1 MSRCRCIAPPLVAGV
16 LALGFALGADARAI
30 AQPAAPPARDARRP
44 APAGSSVIAGTV
56 FADESPPRPLRRAR
70 VTIAS
75 SDWQLARTEISD
87 DGGRFAFPA
96 LPAGR
101 YRLSVVKAG
110 YVGMAYGARRP
121 NGTPTPIVLSD
132 DQRVTNIT
140 IKLPRTSVVA
150 GTVMDHNGE
159 PYPGATVAVRRSRF
173 GPSGQPRIEPGRAF
187 VQTDD
192 KGQFRAW
199 GFGAGDYIVSAF
211 PHMSGEI
218 VRLTDADI
226 ASPSPKQD
234 RLVGYA
240 PAYYPGTFAP
250 SQAIAVTVAAGEERS
265 NVDLTL
271 TLVHTAKVQGTVVV
285 PDGGNLQTLSVT
297 LLNPSLEFNAP
308 TFQRS
313 GESADGTFVFHG
325 VPPGQYT
332 VAVEARATSTGGSS
346 ATTSS
351 PDTGPTHWA
360 AADLMVDG
368 EDLSGISLT
377 LQPAF
382 AVSGRLEFE
391 GPRTRP
397 DPTRVLVRLQP
408 MQPEVSFG
416 GPTVQADANGRF
428 TVTGVVPGRYR
439 LTAFVRGSAGGS
451 SGWQIKTSTIG
462 GRDSLDL
469 PIELRASV
477 ASAVIAFTD
486 RVAELSGVVLDAAGQ
501 PAPDFEVVA
510 VAADR
515 AFWGPESR
523 RIRSV
528 RPSADGKYLFENLPA
543 GEYLVAAVADLEP
556 GDLYGPSVLERLTR
570 GAMKVSIAEGE
581 KKTFDLRLAPQNP

>member
-1 MSRCRCIAPPLVAGV
+1 MRVCRGIALQLSAAAVV
-16 LALGFALGADARAI
+16 LALASSDAL
-30 AQPAAPPARDARRP
+30 AQPAPGPARDVRRT
-44 APAGSSVIAGTV
+44 APEGTAIIAGTV
-56 FADESPPRPLRRAR
+56 FTDESQPRPLRRAR
-70 VTIAS
+70 VMIAS

-87 DGGRFAFPA
+87 DDGRFAFPA

-140 IKLPRTSVVA
+140 IKLPRTSVIA

-173 GPSGQPRIEPGRAF
+173 GPSGQLRVEPGRAF

-211 PHMSGEI
+211 PHISGEI

-226 ASPSPKQD
+226 ASASAKQD

-240 PAYYPGTFAP
+240 PVYYPGTFAP
-250 SQAIAVTVAAGEERS
+250 SQAMAVTVAAGEERS

-271 TLVHTAKVQGTVVV
+271 TLVHTAKVQGTVAI
-285 PDGGNLQTLSVT
+285 PEGGNPQTLSVT
-297 LLNPSLEFNAP
+297 LLNPGDDSSNAP
-308 TFQRS
+308 SFQRF

-332 VAVEARATSTGGSS
+332 VAAQARATSPGGPSAQTTAS
-346 ATTSS
+346 GNQPSHWATT
-351 PDTGPTHWA
+351 DVT
-360 AADLMVDG
+360 VDG
-368 EDLSGISLT
+368 EDFSGISLT

-382 AVSGRLEFE
+382 AVSGRVEFE
-391 GPRTRP
+391 GTRTHP
-397 DPTRVLVRLQP
+397 DPTRVLVRLRP
-408 MQPEVSFG
+408 MQATVEGSFDA
-416 GPTVQADANGRF
+416 PSVQADASGRF
-428 TVTGVVPGRYR
+428 TVTGVMPGRYR

-451 SGWQIKTSTIG
+451 GGWQIKTSTIG
-462 GRDSLDL
+462 GRSSLDL
-469 PIELRASV
+469 PIELRGSV
-477 ASAVIAFTD
+477 GSAVIAFTD
-486 RVAELSGVVLDAAGQ
+486 RAAELSGVLLDAAGQ
-501 PAPDFEVVA
+501 PAPDYEVVA
-510 VAADR
+510 FASDR

-523 RIRSV
+523 RIKSV
-528 RPSADGKYLFENLPA
+528 RPAIDGK
-543 GEYLVAAVADLEP
+543 
-556 GDLYGPSVLERLTR
+556 
-570 GAMKVSIAEGE
+570 
-581 KKTFDLRLAPQNP
+581 